1 MTSDVYKAGDN
12 TFTTYYSNRAEGIQ
26 HSVSWEG
33 IVEAVAYIPFTFTAT
48 RRA

>member
-1 MTSDVYKAGDN
+1 MATHVRGTIDVRP
-12 TFTTYYSNRAEGIQ
+12 TQ
-26 HSVSWEG
+26 CSWEG